1 MKRKTLLTLAATGLV
16 LLTSCGPQVHRYGCN
31 RRRCIVQNETKEKT
45 PLPAAGQI
53 AKKVKATV

>member
-1 MKRKTLLTLAATGLV
+1 MKRTTLLTLAAAGLL

-45 PLPAAGQI
+45 PLPTAGQI
-53 AKKVKATV
+53 AKKAKATV